1 MRELVSKG
9 EIMKKRRSVL
19 ALLLVAAL
27 TVVLG
32 GCQDGKDGK
41 ADSSDT
47 TSSQVSTESTPTGEP
62 VMGGS
67 ITCLLYTSPSPRD

>member
-1 MRELVSKG
+1 
-9 EIMKKRRSVL
+9 MKKRRSVL

-47 TSSQVSTESTPTGEP
+47 DRKSTRLNSSHNRESR
-62 VMGGS
+62 M
-67 ITCLLYTSPSPRD
+67 PSSA